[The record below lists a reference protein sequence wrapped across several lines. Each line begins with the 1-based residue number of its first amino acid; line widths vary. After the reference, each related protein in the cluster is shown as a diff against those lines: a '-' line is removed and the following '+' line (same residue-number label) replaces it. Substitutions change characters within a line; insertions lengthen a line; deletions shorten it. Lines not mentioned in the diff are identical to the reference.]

1 MQYLADCD
9 TYTKIAETTGTIQ
22 NGDTLFDLE
31 LKIFDP
37 PTSET
42 ARFRLNP
49 GDMQAFTDKE
59 IYLRCLEPNE
69 KIRANVVPFIVHEV
83 CTTGPEII
91 DS

>member
-1 MQYLADCD
+1 MTYLADYD

-42 ARFRLNP
+42 ARFMLNP
-49 GDMQAFTDKE
+49 GDIQAFADKE
-59 IYLRCLEPNE
+59 IYIRCLEPKE

-83 CTTGPEII
+83 CTNETKII
-91 DS
+91 G